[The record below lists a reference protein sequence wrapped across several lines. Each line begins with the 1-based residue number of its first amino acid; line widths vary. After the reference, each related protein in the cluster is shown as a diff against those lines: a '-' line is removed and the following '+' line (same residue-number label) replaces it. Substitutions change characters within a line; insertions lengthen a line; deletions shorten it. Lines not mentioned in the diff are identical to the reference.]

1 MIWSLIV
8 ILLTSCE
15 KEIPVVE
22 LQEVH
27 NVEQKSTPAVDF
39 NAQLLGDSL
48 MDYVPQGKQNAY
60 VVAKLLNLAVRSNP
74 NVLEAIQKATIKQF
88 DIPYLIR
95 SIFI

>member
-1 MIWSLIV
+1 M
-8 ILLTSCE
+8 
-15 KEIPVVE
+15 PVVE

-48 MDYVPQGKQNAY
+48 MDYVPQGEQNAY